1 MPYPFFVHV
10 EKHKRREEKSSIT
23 ILHGIV
29 ERRKRKRIELQKVL
43 IQKVLIGIDLLT
55 RACTPP
61 LTIVLSTRERKR
73 IGLQAISKAHSI

>member
-10 EKHKRREEKSSIT
+10 EKHKRREEKSSIM

-61 LTIVLSTRERKR
+61 LN
-73 IGLQAISKAHSI
+73 HSIKHSGKKKDRTAGY